1 MYSHTFFVTSVRGN
15 DLAPQI
21 AAKASLRLFFAKMPL
36 PAFFMASAFFLA
48 LSDCAFLPISRFS
61 AFIFFNAA
69 FVIVVFFVVVVGT
82 VVFVVAIAF
91 FLALSDCAFLP
102 ILLFSAF
109 IFFNA
114 AFVIV

>member
-48 LSDCAFLPISRFS
+48 LSDCAFLPILRKCPCRPSSWQARSSWHCPTAPSCHEEGRQGHFRKIGKK
-61 AFIFFNAA
+61 A
-69 FVIVVFFVVVVGT
+69 
-82 VVFVVAIAF
+82 
-91 FLALSDCAFLP
+91 
-102 ILLFSAF
+102 
-109 IFFNA
+109 
-114 AFVIV
+114 

>member
-1 MYSHTFFVTSVRGN
+1 MTRHELVTQIMMCSSAKMFTFFVTSVRGN

-48 LSDCAFLPISRFS
+48 LSDCAFLPILRFS

-69 FVIVVFFVVVVGT
+69 WADNWF
-82 VVFVVAIAF
+82 
-91 FLALSDCAFLP
+91 
-102 ILLFSAF
+102 
-109 IFFNA
+109 
-114 AFVIV
+114 

>member
-1 MYSHTFFVTSVRGN
+1 MYFHTFFVTSVRGN

-36 PAFFMASAFFLA
+36 PAFFMA
-48 LSDCAFLPISRFS
+48 CAFLPILRFS

-82 VVFVVAIAF
+82 V
-91 FLALSDCAFLP
+91 
-102 ILLFSAF
+102 
-109 IFFNA
+109 
-114 AFVIV
+114 

>member
-48 LSDCAFLPISRFS
+48 LSDCAFLPILRFS

-69 FVIVVFFVVVVGT
+69 FLICSWPGLILRYICDDAVG
-82 VVFVVAIAF
+82 AF
-91 FLALSDCAFLP
+91 SRVKRDDPNEQIKKA
-102 ILLFSAF
+102 
-109 IFFNA
+109 
-114 AFVIV
+114 

>member
-36 PAFFMASAFFLA
+36 PAFF
-48 LSDCAFLPISRFS
+48 
-61 AFIFFNAA
+61 FFNAA

-82 VVFVVAIAF
+82 VVFVVVVIAME
-91 FLALSDCAFLP
+91 
-102 ILLFSAF
+102 
-109 IFFNA
+109 
-114 AFVIV
+114 

>member
-1 MYSHTFFVTSVRGN
+1 MYSHTFFVTSVRAN

-48 LSDCAFLPISRFS
+48 LSDCAFLPILRFS

-69 FVIVVFFVVVVGT
+69 FVIVVFFVVVVGYR
-82 VVFVVAIAF
+82 
-91 FLALSDCAFLP
+91 LAPEHPYPAGNEDCFDVGEYLVDFA
-102 ILLFSAF
+102 S
-109 IFFNA
+109 
-114 AFVIV
+114 

>member
-48 LSDCAFLPISRFS
+48 ILRFS

-82 VVFVVAIAF
+82 VVFV
-91 FLALSDCAFLP
+91 
-102 ILLFSAF
+102 
-109 IFFNA
+109 
-114 AFVIV
+114 